1 MATKINLRSTTVG
14 AKLSVI
20 SAIVALVA
28 CVFYCVNAPAANVFD
43 AKIVI
48 FLVVGA
54 LSALAYVALP
64 QRWADVLNLVAVVL
78 LAIALIQVAV
88 NSIATFA
95 DVLNGITM
103 FGSTGGIEW
112 IVAELVMVGIAMV
125 VEQVSCFMR
134 RTRA

>member
-14 AKLSVI
+14 AKLSVV

-43 AKIVI
+43 VK
-48 FLVVGA
+48 VVACLA
-54 LSALAYVALP
+54 LAAVAAVAYVALP

-78 LAIALIQVAV
+78 LAIGLVQVAV

-112 IVAELVMVGIAMV
+112 IVADLVMIGVAMV

-134 RTRA
+134 RRG